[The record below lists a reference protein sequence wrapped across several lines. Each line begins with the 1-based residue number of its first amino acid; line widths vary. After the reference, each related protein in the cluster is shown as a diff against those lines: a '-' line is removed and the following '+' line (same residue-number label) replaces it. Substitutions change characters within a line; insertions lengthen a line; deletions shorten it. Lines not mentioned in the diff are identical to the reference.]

1 KEYHREKLVVA
12 QLVEEAVAAF
22 RAQRMDSS
30 VELKVEVPADLPL
43 VEVDRHALAGALLN
57 LLQNAYKYSGKDKRI
72 SVSAQAEGKWVA
84 LSVEDN
90 GVGIAPR
97 DRKRIFERFYRVDNL
112 LTRKTE
118 GSGLGLAITKR
129 IIEAH
134 GGRIVVHSEVGKGSR
149 FTLQLPVETA

>member
-1 KEYHREKLVVA
+1 
-12 QLVEEAVAAF
+12 
-22 RAQRMDSS
+22 M
-30 VELKVEVPADLPL
+30 
-43 VEVDRHALAGALLN
+43 G
-57 LLQNAYKYSGKDKRI
+57 
-72 SVSAQAEGKWVA
+72 

-90 GVGIAPR
+90 GVGIAPK

-134 GGRIVVHSEVGKGSR
+134 GGRIMVHSEVGKGSR
-149 FTLQLPVETA
+149 FTLQLPVGKA